1 MKSRKY
7 LKILTFST
15 IVLLFINCGGNDKS
29 SSDTQRTT
37 NKENPQSS
45 NSSNQSNN
53 KTQNQESNQNN
64 ANNTNNTNNTNNQN
78 QDKLVASYEKNSNTL
93 IETLSNG
100 TKRVWIN
107 SRSNACLIY
116 RIKDRGGNI
125 ADGGKAHCESLSQ
138 QAYEGITNWRM
149 PTPDEASFFMKNV
162 DIDKIVYPDDN
173 PYCLFMATSDSKDS
187 LGSKFVY
194 TTNNS
199 SDKVGDIFSD
209 PNRKTAGVRCVADQ

>member
-1 MKSRKY
+1 MKKE
-7 LKILTFST
+7 KILKLITLCT
-15 IVLLFINCGGNDKS
+15 LAVLLANCGGNDKS

-53 KTQNQESNQNN
+53 ETQNQESNQ
-64 ANNTNNTNNTNNQN
+64 NNTNNQN

-100 TKRVWIN
+100 TKRVWVN

-149 PTPDEASFFMKNV
+149 PTPDEASFLIKNV
-162 DIDKIVYPDDN
+162 DRDKIIYPDDN
-173 PYCLFMATSDSKDS
+173 PHCLFMATSDSKDS

-199 SDKVGDIFSD
+199 PDKVGDIFSD
-209 PNRKTAGVRCVADQ
+209 QNRKVAGVRCVADQ